1 MVLIRFFFLG
11 IQGKS
16 AISHIL
22 AAGGAMAAIAFIFLK
37 GQLYIEA
44 VMEKAGNY
52 TNNAEEYTYCT
63 QFIGVAKNETA

>member
-1 MVLIRFFFLG
+1 
-11 IQGKS
+11 
-16 AISHIL
+16 
-22 AAGGAMAAIAFIFLK
+22 MAAIAFIFLK